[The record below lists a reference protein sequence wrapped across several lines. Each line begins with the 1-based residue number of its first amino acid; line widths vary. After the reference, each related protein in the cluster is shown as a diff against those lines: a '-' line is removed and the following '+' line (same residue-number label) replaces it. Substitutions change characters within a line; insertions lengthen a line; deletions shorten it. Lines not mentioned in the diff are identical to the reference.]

1 MVVVEGGAIAW
12 AKKNRLL
19 SFPVSVLYFT
29 ADTVPSS
36 VILVSLKVH
45 LIMVL
50 VSSKIFKLQCY
61 RQLSY

>member
-1 MVVVEGGAIAW
+1 MGE
-12 AKKNRLL
+12 KNTLL

-50 VSSKIFKLQCY
+50 CNAIVNFHIESSSVIL
-61 RQLSY
+61 